1 MCQGLRHTSVLAS
14 FTLFFFFFLQT
25 HSETHAQSWL
35 QIPHT
40 HMDAIHT
47 HTNAHRSTHRLASQP
62 IWKQQTPQWPE
73 AQWVCGGG
81 IQSLSLHRCTHTHI
95 PSPGSVSCIAACL
108 SWQMWPSDQTL
119 TNSCLVIRGCWW
131 GGERGGES
139 QAGAG
144 SGTCCGTERQRSVCT
159 AQEEA

>member
-1 MCQGLRHTSVLAS
+1 MATDTSHTHGCYTHTHKRTQEHTPSRQPANLETADTSVARGS
-14 FTLFFFFFLQT
+14 VGV
-25 HSETHAQSWL
+25 W
-35 QIPHT
+35 
-40 HMDAIHT
+40 
-47 HTNAHRSTHRLASQP
+47 
-62 IWKQQTPQWPE
+62 
-73 AQWVCGGG
+73 GGG